1 MVSSHDDRPETEA
14 GENEKHENGNIEL
27 KKASIDGDNNEE
39 MTVDEEGKENGE
51 ENGDGDGDGEGEEN
65 GDGDRNEDEDG
76 DGEGDEDGEGE
87 ASTSND
93 DFKQEG
99 AASAKEN
106 DLQKGNGVKRKA
118 SDDDEVIALDEDDN
132 VEAPPQAKQAKTDL
146 NGKQQ
151 ASPVPDDP
159 TTHKN
164 MLARPLKVATMFNVN
179 VRKLILDK
187 QLVLPNT
194 ISFPPSQ
201 VVDLVI
207 EHDPDFPLS
216 KVLTRMFGE
225 ERPKHSDTEKK
236 ERAYLKQNYA
246 APHMTR
252 LLTEIGQEL
261 VQEATYCD
269 IVHAK
274 NLPEAPK
281 NMETYKQVANQ
292 LKPVWEQLR
301 KKNEPFKQKIIT
313 CQACNFKTESRLV
326 MTSHRSELHYDGRKF
341 QCGFCGE
348 NDTNENRM
356 MKHYLK
362 NHEVVATKPDPPLR
376 HPCYICDEDFQYKGQ
391 RDQHMRAVCKRD
403 FAKLRFVMAPKNK
416 EDVSAINTWLWEK
429 PPVDP
434 TILAQQQQNQR
445 EQQTKQRLQQQQAAG
460 QLLAAQREQQKK
472 QQAMQILQQQQ
483 LLQAQKRLLA
493 TQPNIRSSG
502 LGTNPGQSLIAAM
515 QRHLAQVA
523 QQQTQQNRGS
533 SSRLNDAA
541 ALFQR
546 NLAQKATATPSPKS
560 AQPSQ
565 TKSAMS
571 SSVSTPSTHATL
583 NRNPIPNGAGLAT
596 TSQYACEICDQN
608 VQDRDRYLTHLQV
621 FHKQMKGKTVNDM
634 QQGAPLACSRC
645 KERFWT
651 YEGLERHL
659 VMSHGLV
666 TSDLLSKAQRRED
679 GGRCKHCSKQYAFN
693 MLQHLVAEHQ
703 VKLCSA
709 EIMYSCDVCSFK
721 CASYQLLETHLSTVH
736 PKNGGMGENDR
747 ARTKCL
753 QSNGADADKDDE
765 IVTLD

>member
-65 GDGDRNEDEDG
+65 GDGDRNEDEDGDG

-159 TTHKN
+159 TTHKSEELVN
-164 MLARPLKVATMFNVN
+164 SNKTQDNDAKGKKEPELTNSEALLNRIEEYVGEAIEGGNNVQRKVLDALLGAINVQ
-179 VRKLILDK
+179 VC
-187 QLVLPNT
+187 PNL
-194 ISFPPSQ
+194 SACSNFCFRQ

-362 NHEVVATKPDPPLR
+362 NHEVVATKPDPP
-376 HPCYICDEDFQYKGQ
+376 
-391 RDQHMRAVCKRD
+391 
-403 FAKLRFVMAPKNK
+403 
-416 EDVSAINTWLWEK
+416 
-429 PPVDP
+429 
-434 TILAQQQQNQR
+434 
-445 EQQTKQRLQQQQAAG
+445 
-460 QLLAAQREQQKK
+460 
-472 QQAMQILQQQQ
+472 
-483 LLQAQKRLLA
+483 
-493 TQPNIRSSG
+493 
-502 LGTNPGQSLIAAM
+502 
-515 QRHLAQVA
+515 
-523 QQQTQQNRGS
+523 
-533 SSRLNDAA
+533 
-541 ALFQR
+541 
-546 NLAQKATATPSPKS
+546 
-560 AQPSQ
+560 
-565 TKSAMS
+565 
-571 SSVSTPSTHATL
+571 
-583 NRNPIPNGAGLAT
+583 
-596 TSQYACEICDQN
+596 
-608 VQDRDRYLTHLQV
+608 
-621 FHKQMKGKTVNDM
+621 
-634 QQGAPLACSRC
+634 
-645 KERFWT
+645 
-651 YEGLERHL
+651 
-659 VMSHGLV
+659 
-666 TSDLLSKAQRRED
+666 
-679 GGRCKHCSKQYAFN
+679 
-693 MLQHLVAEHQ
+693 
-703 VKLCSA
+703 
-709 EIMYSCDVCSFK
+709 
-721 CASYQLLETHLSTVH
+721 
-736 PKNGGMGENDR
+736 
-747 ARTKCL
+747 
-753 QSNGADADKDDE
+753 
-765 IVTLD
+765 